1 MHNPLRRWSKAS
13 HESEPQRLAETE
25 GTRLIVG
32 LGNPGKEYAHN
43 RHNVGFWCI
52 NRLARRSGIEF
63 SQRSRLA
70 SVAEGQIAGRAMVLA
85 KPRTF
90 YNNSGNAVRELLKR
104 YHLRPEQLLV
114 VVDELDLPVGAL
126 RLKERGSPGGQ
137 GGMKSIVGTI
147 GSQEFPRVRI
157 GIGRPSVQG
166 TPSYE
171 PEVIAGYVL
180 ADPPAAERALLD
192 ETVAQAVAAIEVL
205 LSDGLV
211 AAMGRFN
218 RR

>member
-1 MHNPLRRWSKAS
+1 MHNPLRRRAKTGR
-13 HESEPQRLAETE
+13 EDEPEIAPEAG

-32 LGNPGKEYAHN
+32 LGNPGKEYALN
-43 RHNVGFWCI
+43 RHNIGFWCI
-52 NRLARRSGIEF
+52 NRLARRSGVDF
-63 SQRSRLA
+63 DQRSRLA
-70 SVAEGQIAGRAMVLA
+70 STAQARIGDRPVILA

-90 YNNSGNAVRELLKR
+90 YNNSGNAVRELLR
-104 YHLRPEQLLV
+104 RHHLRPEQLLV

-137 GGMKSIVGTI
+137 GGMKSIVGAI

-166 TPSYE
+166 APSYE

-180 ADPPAAERALLD
+180 SAPPPAERAILD
-192 ETVAQAVAAIEVL
+192 AAVAQAVEAIEL
-205 LSDGLV
+205 LLAEGLA
-211 AAMGRFN
+211 AAMARFN